1 VFVSLFFIIYSYK
14 SGMDFSSSN
23 TEPLS
28 FAGYPDV
35 KVAPIVIAGAAFV
48 GRAVAGG
55 VIGGA
60 ATWGVNRV
68 LDNRFPSKK

>member
-1 VFVSLFFIIYSYK
+1 MNSQ
-14 SGMDFSSSN
+14 SSS
-23 TEPLS
+23 LS
-28 FAGYPDV
+28 FATAPDA
-35 KVAPIVIAGAAFV
+35 KIAPIVVAGAIFI

-68 LDNRFPSKK
+68 LDNRFPAKK

>member
-1 VFVSLFFIIYSYK
+1 
-14 SGMDFSSSN
+14 MDFSSSN
-23 TEPLS
+23 ADALS
-28 FAGYPDV
+28 YAAVPNA
-35 KVAPIVIAGAAFV
+35 KIAPIVIASAAFV

-68 LDNRFPSKK
+68 LDNRFPAKK

>member
-1 VFVSLFFIIYSYK
+1 
-14 SGMDFSSSN
+14 MDFSSEHS
-23 TEPLS
+23 
-28 FAGYPDV
+28 GVPDV
-35 KVAPIVIAGAAFV
+35 KIAPIVIAGAAFV

-68 LDNRFPSKK
+68 LDNRFPTKK

>member
-1 VFVSLFFIIYSYK
+1 MNSQ
-14 SGMDFSSSN
+14 SSSSSS
-23 TEPLS
+23 LS
-28 FAGYPDV
+28 FATAAPDA
-35 KVAPIVIAGAAFV
+35 KIAPIVVAGAVFI

-68 LDNRFPSKK
+68 LDNRFPAKK